1 VKKLRRLIRYFLAI
15 FLIVIGLMLVLTNL
29 NLVSY
34 DFGAAWAYIYP
45 VFFVVIGLKWLIDYL
60 RKKGGTWVF
69 GSFFLIFGTLLLLDR
84 FEVISFVFRDV
95 LKLWPLLIVYIGFLI
110 FGITSNRFVIVS
122 NNGEKNKYYK
132 PNRSFVGS
140 HEYNEPNWKVE
151 PMNISNMAGDFYFDF
166 TKAYIPEEE
175 IPVMISSLAGD
186 VNIILPENVDFRVVA
201 SVKAGE
207 IEVVGHRQNGIQRSL
222 NFETAN
228 YDSAVQK
235 INFTIKLKAGSIRID
250 QA

>member
-1 VKKLRRLIRYFLAI
+1 MRRIIRYFLAV

-29 NLVSY
+29 DIVHY
-34 DFGAAWAYIYP
+34 DFGSAWAYIYP
-45 VFFVVIGLKWLIDYL
+45 IFFVVIGLKWLIDYL
-60 RKKGGTWVF
+60 MKKGGTWIF

-84 FEVISFVFRDV
+84 FEIISFVFRDV
-95 LKLWPLLIVYIGFLI
+95 LKLWPLLIIYIGFII
-110 FGITSNRFVIVS
+110 FGISSNKVVVVR
-122 NNGEKNKYYK
+122 NHGRKKNYYS

-140 HEYNEPNWKVE
+140 HEYNTPNWKVE
-151 PMNISNMAGDFYFDF
+151 PLNLSNMAGDFYFDF

-186 VNIILPENVDFRVVA
+186 VNIIMPDNVDFRVNA

-207 IEVVGHRQNGIQRSL
+207 IDVIGQRVDGIHRSL
-222 NFETAN
+222 EFETTN
-228 YDSAVQK
+228 YESAIQK
-235 INFTIKLKAGSIRID
+235 IDFTIKLKAGSIRID